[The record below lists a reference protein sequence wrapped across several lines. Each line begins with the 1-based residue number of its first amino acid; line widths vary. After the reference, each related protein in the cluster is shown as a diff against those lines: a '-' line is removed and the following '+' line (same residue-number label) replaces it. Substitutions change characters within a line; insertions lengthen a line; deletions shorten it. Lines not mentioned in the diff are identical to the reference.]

1 MPKHIFI
8 VAGEASGDIHG
19 ANLVRE
25 LKTLSPDVVIAGF
38 GGHRMEAAGLN
49 SLYNLADLAVIGF
62 YEVIKNLLVIR
73 KLLKVTEKY
82 FREQKPQ
89 AVVLIDYP
97 GFNFKVGK
105 LAKKHGIP
113 VVYYIAPQV
122 WAWWP
127 GRVQE
132 IKQFAAKVLVI
143 FSFEEE
149 IYKKEQIPVTW
160 VGHPLIEHVPPD
172 GGLDIYRKYKLDPAK
187 KLIGLLPGSRR
198 QEIEHL
204 LPAMLDA
211 VRDLVTKRNDLEF
224 VCLRSASIE
233 EKIIRAEIL
242 RSKLPVKV
250 LDDPDYQIRRK
261 LTLAMVASGT
271 ATLEMAYLG
280 IPMLIVY
287 KVNPLS
293 FFLAKRLV
301 KIPYIGLANIVSGQ
315 KVVPEFIQHDVHGP
329 DLARQVQKFLE
340 NPAELKAVREK
351 LLQVREKLGTTGAA
365 KRAAQEILAI
375 AGAASG

>member
-1 MPKHIFI
+1 MAKHIFI

-25 LKTLSPDVVIAGF
+25 LKALSPDAVIAGF

-49 SLYNLADLAVIGF
+49 LLYNLADLAVIGF
-62 YEVIKNLLVIR
+62 SEVIKNLLVIR
-73 KLLKVTEKY
+73 KLLKVTDKY
-82 FREQKPQ
+82 FREHKPD

-105 LAKKHGIP
+105 LAKRHGIP
-113 VVYYIAPQV
+113 VVYYIAPQL

-127 GRVQE
+127 GRVKE

-143 FSFEEE
+143 FPFEEE
-149 IYKKEQIPVTW
+149 IYKKEQIPVAW
-160 VGHPLIEHVPPD
+160 VGHPLIEHVPQD
-172 GGLDIYRKYKLDPAK
+172 TGLDIYGKYHLSQSK

-211 VRDLVTKRNDLEF
+211 VRELVSKRTDLEF

-233 EKIIRAEIL
+233 EKIITDQVR

-250 LDDPDYQIRRK
+250 LDDADYQIRRK

-315 KVVPEFIQHDVHGP
+315 KVVPEFIQHDVQGP
-329 DLARQVQKFLE
+329 DLVRQIQKFLE
-340 NPAELKAVREK
+340 NPDEMKAVREK
-351 LLQVREKLGTTGAA
+351 LLRVREKLGATGAS

-375 AGAASG
+375 AGAARG